1 MHRRH
6 FFGQKFRVMRGLDVR
21 VYCVLDVTK
30 NSEKPQSGAVI
41 FLDKTFN
48 IPLLLDA
55 RPEIDSQTKWTM
67 ATQLTHL
74 SLSDV

>member
-1 MHRRH
+1 MSPES
-6 FFGQKFRVMRGLDVR
+6 QKS
-21 VYCVLDVTK
+21 YH
-30 NSEKPQSGAVI
+30 SGAVI

-55 RPEIDSQTKWTM
+55 RPEIDSQTPKWTM

-74 SLSDV
+74 HDV

>member
-1 MHRRH
+1 ML
-6 FFGQKFRVMRGLDVR
+6 RVGI
-21 VYCVLDVTK
+21 LDVTRI
-30 NSEKPQSGAVI
+30 SEKLPPQSGAVI

-55 RPEIDSQTKWTM
+55 RPEIDSQTPKWTM

-74 SLSDV
+74 SDV